1 VFRENEEKG
10 DSMRALEN
18 RTLESKREMDILDA
32 LEEIKERNA
41 RSGQM
46 DTSAILGESLSN
58 VWLFVLWIL
67 PPYVWHHRSLACMRE
82 NSIHHFF
89 SVDARHAKDAE
100 TVKRK
105 REQEEVRVLKY
116 IDNCS

>member
-46 DTSAILGESLSN
+46 DTSAILGESLSR
-58 VWLFVLWIL
+58 VWIL
-67 PPYVWHHRSLACMRE
+67 VLCIFLPYVWHYRSLVCVCKILVTA
-82 NSIHHFF
+82 F
-89 SVDARHAKDAE
+89 SRQMPG
-100 TVKRK
+100 TPRMP
-105 REQEEVRVLKY
+105 RR
-116 IDNCS
+116 